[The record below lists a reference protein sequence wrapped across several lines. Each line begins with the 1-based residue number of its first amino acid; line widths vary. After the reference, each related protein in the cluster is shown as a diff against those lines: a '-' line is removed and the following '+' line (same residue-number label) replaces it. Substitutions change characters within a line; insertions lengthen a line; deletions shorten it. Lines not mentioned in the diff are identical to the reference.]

1 MEMHQLEYVL
11 AVAKFHNF
19 TRAAEEI
26 KISQSSLSQQ
36 ISKLENE
43 LGTNLFVRTTRSV
56 HLTPAGAEFIKHAQ
70 RIMSE
75 VKEARRSIQDYV
87 SMVKGELAFGTIPV
101 IGSYNVPNLLKSF
114 QDNYPGI
121 KMRIVEEQCED
132 LLSMLQS
139 AKIDVAMTQMSKND
153 NNLKFYPLL
162 SDRMVLVTSSRHPLA
177 NKETININ
185 ELRNEKLIMTP
196 RTSGHHHDFCRACEI
211 AGFTPNIVI
220 KCSIVKTMLSFVRE
234 EIGITVLSSKV
245 AAAEKDPSMRI
256 IEITPTIPRR
266 ISLATRNTS
275 DPPPTLKMF
284 LKFTN
289 QWVKTQKSRE
299 AARKHV
305 ARASLTS
312 RDIRLIY
319 SR

>member
-11 AVAKFHNF
+11 AVARYHNF

-56 HLTPAGAEFIKHAQ
+56 RLTPAGAEFIKHAQ

-75 VKEARRSIQDYV
+75 VKDARRSIQDYV
-87 SMVKGELAFGTIPV
+87 SMVKGELAFGTIPI

-132 LLSMLQS
+132 LLAMLHA
-139 AKIDVAMTQMSKND
+139 AKIDVALTQVSRPDPNIR
-153 NNLKFYPLL
+153 FYPLL
-162 SDRMVLVTSSRHPLA
+162 SDRMVLVTSSRHHLA
-177 NKETININ
+177 NRETVNIS
-185 ELRNEKLIMTP
+185 ELKNEKLILTP
-196 RTSGHHHDFCRACEI
+196 PNSGHHHDFCGACET
-211 AGFTPNIVI
+211 AGFTPNVVI
-220 KCSIVKTMLSFVRE
+220 DCSIVKTMLSFVRE
-234 EIGITVLSSKV
+234 EIGITVLSYKV
-245 AAAEKDPSMRI
+245 AMAEKDPGMRI
-256 IEITPTIPRR
+256 IEITPAIPRKLT
-266 ISLATRNTS
+266 LATRNTT
-275 DPPPTLKMF
+275 DTPPTLKMF
-284 LKFTN
+284 LRFTG
-289 QWVKTQKSRE
+289 QWVKTQKSLDQV
-299 AARKHV
+299 KIPV
-305 ARASLTS
+305 ARASLTA